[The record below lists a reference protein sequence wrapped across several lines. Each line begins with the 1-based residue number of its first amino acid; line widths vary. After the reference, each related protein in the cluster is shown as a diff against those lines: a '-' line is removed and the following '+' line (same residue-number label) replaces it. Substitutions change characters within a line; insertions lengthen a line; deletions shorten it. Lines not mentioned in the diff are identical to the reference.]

1 MGKNSKSNKNYP
13 LEFPPRDNR
22 AENTPA
28 TDEVIEYEAM
38 GVNSRHHSGGNHHRS
53 GYKEVRQKPSTL
65 AHKGLTV
72 NFIS

>member
-1 MGKNSKSNKNYP
+1 MGKKSKSNKNYP

-38 GVNSRHHSGGNHHRS
+38 GVNSRHHSGVHIDNIT
-53 GYKEVRQKPSTL
+53 EVITTEADIK
-65 AHKGLTV
+65 K
-72 NFIS
+72 

>member
-38 GVNSRHHSGGNHHRS
+38 GVNSRHHSRLHIDNLT
-53 GYKEVRQKPSTL
+53 EVITTEADIK
-65 AHKGLTV
+65 K
-72 NFIS
+72 